1 MSDIKIKRIASQ
13 IAKEV
18 SDILQNE
25 SRDYNFKTVTITG
38 AEVTSDLSFAK
49 VYFTL
54 MNEEDKNKIQK
65 ELEEAAGFIR
75 KEIAQRIDIRH
86 TPKISFCFDKSIEYG
101 NNIERIIQNL
111 HEEKDEI

>member
-38 AEVTSDLSFAK
+38 ASVTSDLSFAK

-54 MNEEDKNKIQK
+54 INDEDKQKVQK
-65 ELEEAAGFIR
+65 ELNEAAGFIR
-75 KEIAQRIDIRH
+75 KEIAERIEVRH
-86 TPKISFCFDKSIEYG
+86 TPKISFYYDESIEYG
-101 NNIERIIQNL
+101 NNIERIIKNL
-111 HEEKDEI
+111 HEEKEEL